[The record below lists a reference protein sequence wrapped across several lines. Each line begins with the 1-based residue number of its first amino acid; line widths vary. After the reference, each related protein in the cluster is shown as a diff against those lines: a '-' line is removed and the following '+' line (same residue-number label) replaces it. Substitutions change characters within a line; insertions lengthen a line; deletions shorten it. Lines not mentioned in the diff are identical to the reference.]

1 MRYTDGETIQE
12 YLEITV
18 DALKDPDCVAAC
30 KQELKEVAE
39 AEAAQKGKRVM
50 KIRYGVDVS
59 GWKSKKKIT
68 MTAILGRPVAAKVS
82 DVR

>member
-12 YLEITV
+12 YLDITM

-50 KIRYGVDVS
+50 KIRFDVT
-59 GWKSKKKIT
+59 GWKENKRINI
-68 MTAILGRPVAAKVS
+68 TAILGRPVAVKVM
-82 DVR
+82 DV